1 MNQWLRRS
9 VHLLFISRARA
20 SIQRINSYPQ
30 KLSTGHG
37 KKVSMKRH
45 TALTSTYV
53 NGFDNDGTLT
63 GQSLSKAHPEPL
75 RRIARG
81 VLAGIG
87 IALCF
92 MPAAGST
99 DLNQIS
105 MTPKQ
110 YAYYSLND
118 LTQYKCLATLYG
130 KESAWNYRA
139 YNKSS
144 GTVGIPQGKSVWLL
158 TATPIQQV
166 EWGLRYIKHR
176 YSTPCKAY
184 DHWKAKGWH

>member
-1 MNQWLRRS
+1 M
-9 VHLLFISRARA
+9 
-20 SIQRINSYPQ
+20 
-30 KLSTGHG
+30 
-37 KKVSMKRH
+37 
-45 TALTSTYV
+45 
-53 NGFDNDGTLT
+53 DGTLT

-92 MPAAGST
+92 MPVAGST
-99 DLNQIS
+99 NLKDIS

-110 YAYYSLND
+110 YAYYSLNNIQ
-118 LTQYKCLATLYG
+118 QYKCLAFLYG
-130 KESAWNYRA
+130 KESAWNPHARNGSHA
-139 YNKSS
+139 
-144 GTVGIPQGKSVWLL
+144 GIPQGRSKWLI

-176 YSTPCKAY
+176 YSTPCNAR
-184 DHWKAKGWH
+184 DHWLKYKWH